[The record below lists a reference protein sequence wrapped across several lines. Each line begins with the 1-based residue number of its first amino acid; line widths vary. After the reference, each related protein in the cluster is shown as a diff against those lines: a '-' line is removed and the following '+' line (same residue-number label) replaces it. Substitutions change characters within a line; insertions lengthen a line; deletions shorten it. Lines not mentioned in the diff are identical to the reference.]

1 MTASPTILR
10 IGLASARNV
19 LDFDTRMHTI
29 RDMVR
34 SAGEQRVDITCFP
47 ECYLPGLRGQGFPVP
62 PPDQQ
67 RQATAL
73 LEIASLAKEHRVAII
88 MGMEWE
94 TPAGIHNVAFVISRA
109 GDIEGFQAKN
119 QIAPEEDP
127 YYVAEG
133 TRRMFE
139 IDGIPFGIAICH
151 EGWRYPESVRW
162 SARRGARIVFH
173 PHITGSD
180 SSGPTLTTWGD
191 PAAPYYEKAMIL
203 RSLENAIYFAS
214 VNSAFAFQES
224 ATSLIGPD
232 GDCLAF
238 VPYGEEALL
247 VHDVDLSLASGLYA
261 ARFNP
266 DFYPDE
272 P

>member
-1 MTASPTILR
+1 MSNATILR
-10 IGLASARNV
+10 IGLASARNTP
-19 LDFDTRMHTI
+19 DFAERLQIVRRMI
-29 RDMVR
+29 AD
-34 SAGEQRVDITCFP
+34 AGNRHVDIVCFP

-62 PPDQQ
+62 PPDQH
-67 RQATAL
+67 RQQTAL
-73 LEIASLAKEHRVAII
+73 DEIANLTRLHGVAVI

-94 TPAGIHNVAFVISRA
+94 SARGLLNIAMVIDRD
-109 GDIEGFQAKN
+109 GTIQGYQAKN

-127 YYVAEG
+127 YYVPEG

-139 IDGIPFGIAICH
+139 IAGLPFGISICH

-180 SSGPTLTTWGD
+180 TDGPTLSTWGD
-191 PAAPYYEKAMIL
+191 PAAPYYEQAMRL

-214 VNSAFAFQES
+214 VNSAFRFQES

-247 VHDVDLSLASGLYA
+247 VHDVDLSLASGIYA
-261 ARFNP
+261 ERFNP
-266 DFYPDE
+266 DAYPQ
-272 P
+272 

>member
-1 MTASPTILR
+1 MMSHPAILR
-10 IGLASARNV
+10 IGLASARNTP
-19 LDFDTRMHTI
+19 DFDERLQIVRRMI
-29 RDMVR
+29 AD
-34 SAGEQRVDITCFP
+34 AGKQQCGIVCFP

-67 RQATAL
+67 RQETAL
-73 LEIASLAKEHRVAII
+73 REISSLARQHHVAVI

-94 TPAGIHNVAFVISRA
+94 SPQGLLNIAMVIENDGTIA
-109 GDIEGFQAKN
+109 GFQAKN

-127 YYVAEG
+127 FYVAEG
-133 TRRMFE
+133 SRRMFHIE
-139 IDGIPFGIAICH
+139 GIPFGIAICH

-180 SSGPTLTTWGD
+180 TSGPTLGTWGD
-191 PAAPYYEKAMIL
+191 PAAPYYEQAMRL

-214 VNSAFAFQES
+214 VNSAFRYQES
-224 ATSLIGPD
+224 ATSLIGPE
-232 GDCLAF
+232 GNCLAF

-247 VHDVDLSLASGLYA
+247 VCDVDLSLASGIYA
-261 ARFNP
+261 ERFNP
-266 DFYPDE
+266 DVYPG
-272 P
+272 